1 MSKNMKFLR
10 KGALLLAVL
19 AMVLGQCFGML
30 GGVAAQAANDY
41 SGLVVTGIKLV
52 GDAPTQVMVK
62 GKVTAN
68 VQITLKNVGD
78 TAIEA
83 AEEVNLDTAGIVDA
97 YAHYDNGSGSSNG
110 LQTVDNKNLTVT
122 LGKVDLPAIA
132 ANGTATVEAVVT
144 IEGKATNDHYGF
156 GVFLVGRAEDKT
168 EYSPAEWKG
177 DYDAGNV
184 PNKYENVYFPVKI
197 VAEPSA
203 TGTDNSAYTA
213 IEVYAIDTDTGKVMT
228 TIPSYKFGDQM
239 KNIYVNAYNEKGEKQ
254 ATLSWDQFEIK
265 TADGTRVKDAS
276 DDSAPFV
283 KSKGVTSGYF
293 EAGEVQLIFTT
304 NISEVVGSIVVNIE
318 PADTKTTLELETYN
332 NKTNAYGNAE
342 EHYTADVARVK
353 LVATVTTDAVNAY
366 KFATKTD
373 TGKDEGAVAFY
384 DNGELLATVPLGDV
398 LDEVPVSGGYKKET
412 SREAGK
418 ATYAFVAAEG
428 DHVYTA
434 EYVPAG
440 DAAKYL
446 AESEASNEEDL
457 TVGKY
462 TYNYATLTIENTDLL
477 RGEWTDVTLSF
488 DKPVSAGTAE
498 VEFKSTKGD
507 TRTAYFTLNDTDTS
521 YTKTLQFTAIGEW
534 QAKVVVEFQEDTKLQ
549 TTNEVTTDAPDTIEK
564 GKPTPITPKYA
575 KDQDGSIRVSQT
587 STATALE
594 ADVTSGEVGD
604 KVKLT
609 AAVTSGTTPVTGG
622 KVQFVELLLKDDGT
636 TEAGKQ
642 PQEVN
647 LANGKAEATLTLTAK
662 TVGVYAIY
670 VPNENDAEFTYAGSE
685 SDTIDLTVVNQAGS
699 LKVTGPTTPVAATRT
714 ATFTVTILGEN
725 GYRDTSADGTVT
737 AVTVGEKTFEVDK
750 KVTAGIASVAIPVAE
765 LNAGE
770 QTAVV
775 TVKSE
780 EYGTL
785 TGSATFT
792 VAEPVLAATS
802 LSISDDDLKT
812 SATMGDAIASDN
824 ITVTVKDRY
833 GIDTYTAA
841 TGTVELYLGDA
852 LVATAKVNK
861 GIATFKNAKALT
873 AGEDLVL
880 TAKYLGDKAYAAS
893 QVTGDE
899 KIDVTKLTTAMTVA
913 VDGSELTI
921 NLNVPAGYTP
931 NGKLVITAGE
941 TTLATIDA
949 VKAENVVTLANP
961 ALAGEQDVTVAFTG
975 DSGMTDATKTVKVTF
990 EAVSGWYENPKGTWY
1005 YFKEGEMLANEWVQ
1019 DGFWYYLGADGVMV
1033 KGWKQLEWNGVTDWY
1048 YFKTYAPNSGS
1059 MMTGWQFLGGK
1070 WYYMASSGKM
1080 LTGWQ
1085 QLGGK
1090 WYYLDPVNGDM
1101 ETGWQQLGGKWYY
1114 MDPTN
1119 GDMKTGWQKVGN
1131 TWYYM
1136 NASGAMVTGWQRLSW
1151 NGVTNWYYFQ
1161 SSGAMATSGTIDG
1174 WNIASS
1180 GIATPAN

>member
-1 MSKNMKFLR
+1 M
-10 KGALLLAVL
+10 
-19 AMVLGQCFGML
+19 
-30 GGVAAQAANDY
+30 
-41 SGLVVTGIKLV
+41 
-52 GDAPTQVMVK
+52 
-62 GKVTAN
+62 
-68 VQITLKNVGD
+68 
-78 TAIEA
+78 
-83 AEEVNLDTAGIVDA
+83 
-97 YAHYDNGSGSSNG
+97 
-110 LQTVDNKNLTVT
+110 
-122 LGKVDLPAIA
+122 
-132 ANGTATVEAVVT
+132 
-144 IEGKATNDHYGF
+144 
-156 GVFLVGRAEDKT
+156 
-168 EYSPAEWKG
+168 
-177 DYDAGNV
+177 
-184 PNKYENVYFPVKI
+184 
-197 VAEPSA
+197 
-203 TGTDNSAYTA
+203 
-213 IEVYAIDTDTGKVMT
+213 
-228 TIPSYKFGDQM
+228 
-239 KNIYVNAYNEKGEKQ
+239 
-254 ATLSWDQFEIK
+254 
-265 TADGTRVKDAS
+265 
-276 DDSAPFV
+276 
-283 KSKGVTSGYF
+283 
-293 EAGEVQLIFTT
+293 
-304 NISEVVGSIVVNIE
+304 
-318 PADTKTTLELETYN
+318 
-332 NKTNAYGNAE
+332 
-342 EHYTADVARVK
+342 
-353 LVATVTTDAVNAY
+353 
-366 KFATKTD
+366 
-373 TGKDEGAVAFY
+373 
-384 DNGELLATVPLGDV
+384 
-398 LDEVPVSGGYKKET
+398 
-412 SREAGK
+412 
-418 ATYAFVAAEG
+418 
-428 DHVYTA
+428 
-434 EYVPAG
+434 
-440 DAAKYL
+440 
-446 AESEASNEEDL
+446 
-457 TVGKY
+457 
-462 TYNYATLTIENTDLL
+462 
-477 RGEWTDVTLSF
+477 
-488 DKPVSAGTAE
+488 
-498 VEFKSTKGD
+498 
-507 TRTAYFTLNDTDTS
+507 
-521 YTKTLQFTAIGEW
+521 
-534 QAKVVVEFQEDTKLQ
+534 
-549 TTNEVTTDAPDTIEK
+549 
-564 GKPTPITPKYA
+564 
-575 KDQDGSIRVSQT
+575 
-587 STATALE
+587 
-594 ADVTSGEVGD
+594 
-604 KVKLT
+604 
-609 AAVTSGTTPVTGG
+609 
-622 KVQFVELLLKDDGT
+622 
-636 TEAGKQ
+636 
-642 PQEVN
+642 
-647 LANGKAEATLTLTAK
+647 
-662 TVGVYAIY
+662 
-670 VPNENDAEFTYAGSE
+670 
-685 SDTIDLTVVNQAGS
+685 VNQAGS
-699 LKVTGPTTPVAATRT
+699 LKVTGPTTPVAATGN

-725 GYRDTSADGTVT
+725 GYRDTSAGGTVT
-737 AVTVGEKTFEVDK
+737 TVTVGEKTFEVDK

-775 TVKSE
+775 TVKSGK
-780 EYGTL
+780 YGTL
-785 TGSATFT
+785 TGSVTFT

-824 ITVTVKDRY
+824 ITVTVQDRY

-861 GIATFKNAKALT
+861 GIATFENAKALT

-921 NLNVPAGYTP
+921 TLNVPAGYTP
-931 NGKLVITAGE
+931 NGKLAITAGE

-1005 YFKEGEMLANEWVQ
+1005 YFEEGEMLANEWVQ

-1059 MMTGWQFLGGK
+1059 MMTGWQFLGGE